1 MKCTKLHCPSSH
13 FFLSERKREKI
24 VLFGIFLDLSFSGN
38 TVMPEC
44 YLKFHER
51 MKGFKLRPDD
61 IWIASF
67 PKSGTTWT
75 QVQYKQFF

>member
-1 MKCTKLHCPSSH
+1 
-13 FFLSERKREKI
+13 
-24 VLFGIFLDLSFSGN
+24 
-38 TVMPEC
+38 MPEC

-75 QVQYKQFF
+75 QVEIRNYHTYDLFFFVCWLK

>member
-1 MKCTKLHCPSSH
+1 
-13 FFLSERKREKI
+13 
-24 VLFGIFLDLSFSGN
+24 
-38 TVMPEC
+38 MPEC

-75 QVQYKQFF
+75 QVEIDYYHICGFILCMFVCTGKESSLQKDSKV

>member
-1 MKCTKLHCPSSH
+1 
-13 FFLSERKREKI
+13 
-24 VLFGIFLDLSFSGN
+24 
-38 TVMPEC
+38 MPEC

-75 QVQYKQFF
+75 QVEIGYYHTCGFKLCLSVQEKKVR